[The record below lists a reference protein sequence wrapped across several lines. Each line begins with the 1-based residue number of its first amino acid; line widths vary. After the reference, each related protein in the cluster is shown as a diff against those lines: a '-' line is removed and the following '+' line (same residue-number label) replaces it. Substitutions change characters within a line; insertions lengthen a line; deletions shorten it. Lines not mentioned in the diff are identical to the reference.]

1 MTVKIRIVEI
11 TEIQEIF
18 EIDKKEFEPMNYPL
32 FVLKQYYD
40 LFSDLFLIAENET
53 KDILGYIIG
62 GINTDNN
69 EGWVLSVATKI
80 AYRGHGIGTQLC
92 EALLNKFRVDY
103 VLLTV
108 HPDNFG
114 AIHIYKK
121 LGFNISAKKENYYGD
136 NSPRNIMKLNKVT
149 DIKV

>member
-1 MTVKIRIVEI
+1 MKVKIRKVEI

-40 LFSDLFLIAENET
+40 LFSDLFLVAENET

-62 GINTDNN
+62 GINTDNS
-69 EGWVLSVATKI
+69 EGWVLSVATKT
-80 AYRGHGIGTQLC
+80 AYRGHGVGTQLC
-92 EALLNKFRVDY
+92 EALLNKFRVDC

-121 LGFNISAKKENYYGD
+121 LGFKISERKENYYGD
-136 NSPRNIMKLNKVT
+136 NSPRNIMKLDKVI
-149 DIKV
+149 DIEI

>member
-1 MTVKIRIVEI
+1 
-11 TEIQEIF
+11 
-18 EIDKKEFEPMNYPL
+18 MNYPL

-40 LFSDLFLIAENET
+40 LFSDLFLVAENES
-53 KDILGYIIG
+53 KDVLGYIIG
-62 GINTDNN
+62 GINTDNK
-69 EGWVLSVATKI
+69 EGWVLSVAIKT
-80 AYRGHGIGTQLC
+80 AYRGHGVGTKLC
-92 EALLNKFRVDY
+92 EALLNQFRVDC

-121 LGFNISAKKENYYGD
+121 LGFNISEKKENYFGD

>member
-1 MTVKIRIVEI
+1 
-11 TEIQEIF
+11 
-18 EIDKKEFEPMNYPL
+18 MNYPL

-40 LFSDLFLIAENET
+40 LFSDLFLVAENET

-62 GINTDNN
+62 GINTGNN

-80 AYRGHGIGTQLC
+80 TYLGQGVGTQLC
-92 EALLNKFRVDY
+92 EALLNKFRVDC
-103 VLLTV
+103 VFLTV
-108 HPDNFG
+108 HPDNLR

-121 LGFNISAKKENYYGD
+121 LGFKISERKENYYGE
-136 NSPRNIMKLNKVT
+136 NSLRNIMKLDKVT

>member
-1 MTVKIRIVEI
+1 VKVKIRKVEI

-40 LFSDLFLIAENET
+40 LFSDLFIVAENET
-53 KDILGYIIG
+53 NDILGYIIG
-62 GINTDNN
+62 GINTGNN
-69 EGWVLSVATKI
+69 EGWVLSVATKT

-92 EALLNKFRVDY
+92 EALLNKFHVDC

-108 HPDNFG
+108 HPENFG

-121 LGFNISAKKENYYGD
+121 LGFKISERKENYYGD
-136 NSPRNIMKLNKVT
+136 NSPRNIMKLDNVT
-149 DIKV
+149 AIKV

>member
-1 MTVKIRIVEI
+1 MKVKIRKVEI

-40 LFSDLFLIAENET
+40 LFSDLFLVAENET

-62 GINTDNN
+62 GINTDNS
-69 EGWVLSVATKI
+69 EGWVLSVATKT
-80 AYRGHGIGTQLC
+80 AYRGHGVGTQLC
-92 EALLNKFRVDY
+92 EALLNKFRVDC

-121 LGFNISAKKENYYGD
+121 LGFKISARKENYYGD
-136 NSPRNIMKLNKVT
+136 NSPRNIMKLDKVI
-149 DIKV
+149 DIEI